1 MGSIEDEGQLLRRSL
16 QDEVGTTTGVVEGGE
31 EGGVGGRK
39 KGRDGGRDGGS
50 GEGGDRGYRDDVD
63 VNDDGGDV

>member
-1 MGSIEDEGQLLRRSL
+1 MRANCSVGPSRMRSGQLQGWLREARKAESA
-16 QDEVGTTTGVVEGGE
+16 VE
-31 EGGVGGRK
+31 K

-63 VNDDGGDV
+63 VNGDGRDV